1 MSGYLK
7 YDNQNLF
14 LEKFNKIILT
24 EYCQFY
30 EFMKNIKGIEDGKS
44 KVEYNNLKLTNK
56 NTIVI
61 DLSSISSLVMM
72 LSDNNKLTEEYIKL
86 NLEKL
91 IFSQDDEEELNNIVK
106 QYLIKMFG
114 NRQTFNVEID
124 YLKILKNNSN
134 IKIQDKEDFI
144 NMINF
149 ILDSDT
155 IKQIFVIYKKSI
167 LNELKMGEIEY
178 IENDK
183 MCFFEICDKESHIDF
198 EDNILI
204 FDKEITQLRADD
216 FYDLIIR
223 RGKFYKDDNK
233 ELYSFLINKI
243 LFYAIDRKE
252 VDIMK
257 KYDKEISE
265 MVEILQDEFKI
276 SLKNTSDYI

>member
-14 LEKFNKIILT
+14 LEKVNKIILT
-24 EYCQFY
+24 EYGQFY
-30 EFMKNIKGIEDGKS
+30 EFMKNIKGIERGKS

-56 NTIVI
+56 NTLII
-61 DLSSISSLVMM
+61 DLSSISTLVTM
-72 LSDNNKLTEEYIKL
+72 LSDDNRLIEEYIKL

-91 IFSQDDEEELNNIVK
+91 IFLQDDEENINSIVK
-106 QYLIKMFG
+106 QYLTKMYG
-114 NRQTFNVEID
+114 NKQTFNVEID
-124 YLKILKNNSN
+124 YLKILKSNSN

-149 ILDSDT
+149 VSNSDI

-167 LNELKMGEIEY
+167 LNELKMKEIEY

-183 MCFFEICDKESHIDF
+183 MCFFEICDKESYIDV

-216 FYDLIIR
+216 FFELIIR
-223 RGKFYKDDNK
+223 KSKIFKEDNK
-233 ELYSFLINKI
+233 EIYSFLINKI